1 LGINPVN
8 KRTGRGIM
16 QSDEIK
22 EIFSPYFKEVQFPRG
37 KVLWNEGDTSGMMV
51 LIIRGSVKIYRI
63 MPDGNSVTFFILHSG
78 DLFGFLPMVDGGP
91 YPVSAETL
99 EEVSAL
105 AITHNQFRD
114 ILSKNPSMAFP
125 VMQYLSSH
133 LRNAFD
139 IIAQRSSKDALPL
152 VASAFL
158 KLLENKTS
166 SENNV
171 TLPVSSREYAL
182 LIGLTPESFSRKITE
197 LVKLGIIIR
206 MDINSF
212 KITDA
217 EKLKEISY
225 PMNFL

>member
-1 LGINPVN
+1 MPGD
-8 KRTGRGIM
+8 K
-16 QSDEIK
+16 IK
-22 EIFSPYFKEVQFPRG
+22 KVLSPYLKEVKYRRG
-37 KVLWNEGDTSGMMV
+37 EVLWHEGDTGGLMV
-51 LIIRGSVKIYRI
+51 LIISGSVKIFRI
-63 MPDGNSVTFFILHSG
+63 TPDGGSVTFFILQAG

-105 AITHNQFRD
+105 AISHREFKNV
-114 ILSKNPSMAFP
+114 LEKNPSLALP
-125 VMQYLSSH
+125 VMQYLSNH
-133 LRNAFD
+133 LRNAFN

-152 VASAFL
+152 VASAFMN
-158 KLLENKTS
+158 LLENSRS
-166 SENNV
+166 SDNNI

-206 MDINSF
+206 LDINSF
-212 KITDA
+212 KILDMG
-217 EKLKEISY
+217 KLKDMSY